1 MSTKTKTVIIGGAT
15 GIGKALAGLLVKKG
29 ELVVIGGRSPEH
41 WESTVKELG
50 ANASGHSVDITH
62 PSELSTFFETIGS
75 CDHLVITATQTL
87 FKPFCELTESQV
99 LVMVNTKLLGSF
111 FAAQAALKHLKPKG
125 SILFFG
131 GFIGYKAMKNA
142 SVVALVNTGLEGLT
156 KTLALELAPL
166 RVNLISPGMVD
177 TGKWDSLSTEEKQ
190 KAKVAAG
197 LAYPVQRV
205 GESYDL
211 ASVALMALENTFI
224 TGSVI
229 TVDGGGHL

>member
-1 MSTKTKTVIIGGAT
+1 MSTKTVIIGGAT
-15 GIGKALAGLLVKKG
+15 GIGKVLASLLVKKG
-29 ELVVIGGRSPEH
+29 ELVVIAGRSPEH

-50 ANASGHSVDITH
+50 ANASGHSIDITH
-62 PSELSTFFETIGS
+62 LAELPAFFKATGS
-75 CDHLVITATQTL
+75 FNHLVITATQTL
-87 FKPFCELTESQV
+87 FKPFSELTENQV
-99 LVMVNTKLLGSF
+99 LAMVNTKLLGSF

-142 SVVALVNTGLEGLT
+142 SVVALINSGLEGLT

-177 TGKWDSLSTEEKQ
+177 TGKWDPLPTEEKQ
-190 KAKVAAG
+190 KAKIAAG
-197 LAYPVQRV
+197 LTYPVQRV
-205 GESYDL
+205 GEPYDL
-211 ASVALMALENTFI
+211 ASVALMALENTFM